1 MLTHTAILFLGL
13 MLGAF
18 LGMFL
23 HAILSVASMADQ
35 CAACRERLAGVLT
48 ANDLLWLREEPARL
62 DLRG

>member
-1 MLTHTAILFLGL
+1 MLTHTAILLLGL

-35 CAACRERLAGVLT
+35 CAACQERVVNALT
-48 ANDLLWLREEPARL
+48 ANDRAWLDEEPARL
-62 DLRG
+62 DVRA